1 MEVAVSITSGAYSL
15 AAFGSV
21 AAERKPRL
29 RSQEPSFRCV
39 MWALVSGD
47 PKAQASAAMDRYAAG
62 DDAAFGELYEAL
74 SPRLYGFLV
83 RLSGEAATAEDLLQ
97 QTFLQMHVA
106 RSRFARGADVTPWA
120 MAIAR
125 RLFIDVVR
133 RNKSRATDLVD
144 GAVLDE
150 TNVSGNPTAEDW
162 LVAHETEALIESR
175 LATLSS
181 NQRDAFQ
188 LVKQEGLSI
197 AEAASVLGIT
207 ATAVKLRAHRA
218 YTQLRAALDPAR
230 KPQ

>member
-1 MEVAVSITSGAYSL
+1 MQVAAAITSGAFRF
-15 AAFGSV
+15 AALPF
-21 AAERKPRL
+21 AAGDPETKRRAL
-29 RSQEPSFRCV
+29 EPAFRCA
-39 MWALVSGD
+39 MSPPVSRD
-47 PKAQASAAMDRYAAG
+47 SKAEATAAMDRYAAG
-62 DDAAFGELYEAL
+62 DEAAFAELYQAL

-83 RLSGEAATAEDLLQ
+83 RLSGDTATAEDLLQ

-106 RSRFARGADVTPWA
+106 RSRFVRGADVTPWA

-144 GAVLDE
+144 STVLDE
-150 TNVSGNPTAEDW
+150 TNASGIPTAEDW
-162 LVAHETEALIESR
+162 LVAHETEAVIESR
-175 LATLSS
+175 LAALSP

-197 AEAASVLGIT
+197 AEAASVLGIS

-218 YTQLRAALDPAR
+218 YAQLRAALDPAR
-230 KPQ
+230 RS